1 MTFSKIDPRISSYRY
16 LHKIGDKDTELSVSF
31 FKTNDGE
38 QTASD
43 QLLSELYNNRIK
55 STDKFNTWLKSFIK
69 DNNASIDYPQEMI
82 SDMVRMIGIDN
93 NDLILDMYTKLD
105 MSKSEDVA
113 RYLKLI
119 NRQNHQPTLFEMLD
133 SSILS
138 PDQTPIL
145 FKNPSDTK
153 RFKFA
158 KGTYPMSMSNYG
170 GTYIIHLYEAPKD
183 NSNFKHIASFSSNNS
198 VYEYIEQYN
207 LTFQRS

>member
-1 MTFSKIDPRISSYRY
+1 MTFSKINPRISSYSY

-43 QLLSELYNNRIK
+43 QLLSEVYNNRIK
-55 STDKFNTWLKSFIK
+55 PTDTFNAWLTSFIK
-69 DNNASIDYPQEMI
+69 NNNTSIDYPKEMI
-82 SDMVRMIGIDN
+82 SDMIRMIGVDK
-93 NDLILDMYTKLD
+93 NDTKLD

-119 NRQNHQPTLFEMLD
+119 NQQSHQPTLFEMLD
-133 SSILS
+133 SDRLS
-138 PDQTPIL
+138 YHEAPIM

-153 RFKFA
+153 RLKFA
-158 KGTYPMSMSNYG
+158 KGTYPMSMSSQG
-170 GTYIIHLYEAPKD
+170 GTYIIHLYEAPKG
-183 NSNFKHIASFSSNNS
+183 NSHFKHIASFLSNNS

-207 LTFQRS
+207 LTF

>member
-1 MTFSKIDPRISSYRY
+1 MTFSKIDPRISSYSY

-55 STDKFNTWLKSFIK
+55 PTDTFNTWLTSFIK
-69 DNNASIDYPQEMI
+69 NNNASIDYPKEMI
-82 SDMVRMIGIDN
+82 SDMIRMIGVNKD
-93 NDLILDMYTKLD
+93 DLILDMYTKLD

-119 NRQNHQPTLFEMLD
+119 NQQSHQPTLFEMLD
-133 SSILS
+133 SDRLS
-138 PDQTPIL
+138 YHEAPIM

-158 KGTYPMSMSNYG
+158 KGTYPMSMSSQG
-170 GTYIIHLYEAPKD
+170 GTYIIHLYEAPKG
-183 NSNFKHIASFSSNNS
+183 NSHFKHIASFLSNNS

-207 LTFQRS
+207 LTF